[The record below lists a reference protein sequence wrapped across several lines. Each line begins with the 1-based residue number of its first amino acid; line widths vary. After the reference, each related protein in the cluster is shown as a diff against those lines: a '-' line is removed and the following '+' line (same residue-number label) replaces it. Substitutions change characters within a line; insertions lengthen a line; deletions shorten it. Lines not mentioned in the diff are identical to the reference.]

1 MYLPFKFLH
10 PLFDFHQTWNERYTI
25 GVLTNNIQSD
35 YMQTVSIKQA
45 NAPNHFWIHLVS
57 ISNSPEDRSTISLRN
72 FGTNPRNY
80 TACDNTGDYNLSE
93 WLF

>member
-45 NAPNHFWIHLVS
+45 NAPNHF
-57 ISNSPEDRSTISLRN
+57 
-72 FGTNPRNY
+72 
-80 TACDNTGDYNLSE
+80 
-93 WLF
+93 